1 MISISFTGQLF
12 SLEQASEKLK
22 KDIGPEKEKIV
33 FEEIANYEKKL
44 KQFEKI
50 KALLIDYFNQL
61 NLPTYIKSLSV
72 RSGQSNFLEIYFS
85 FTFTLDDQCDTALS
99 IKNFQDIGKK
109 FLSEKLEF
117 LEKDMNLEAVELL
130 LQQPISKLQDIF
142 DRMETSFQNNL
153 SSPGTPKKID
163 SILHRFSFTSNFS
176 TKIQEESL
184 SNKNESKFRSK
195 I

>member
-44 KQFEKI
+44 RQFEKI

-109 FLSEKLEF
+109 FLSEKLE
-117 LEKDMNLEAVELL
+117 
-130 LQQPISKLQDIF
+130 
-142 DRMETSFQNNL
+142 
-153 SSPGTPKKID
+153 
-163 SILHRFSFTSNFS
+163 
-176 TKIQEESL
+176 
-184 SNKNESKFRSK
+184 
-195 I
+195 